1 MQSKRARIDT
11 PSSSEDDTD
20 ADAEVAPQPRDSNGE
35 AGGTATTPSLP
46 LPVDAMGVIE
56 RVDMINFMCHRH
68 LSIRLGPRINFII
81 GHNGS
86 GKSAILTAIT
96 IALGGKANTTSRG
109 SSLKDFIREGAS
121 AGEVRVLLRNHGAD
135 AFRADVYGDAITIE
149 RRLHADG
156 GGAWKI
162 RSADGRVVSTRR
174 EELDAICDHA
184 NIQVDNPMNI
194 LSQDAARQFL
204 GSSQAEDKYSFFL
217 RGTQLTQL
225 AQEYELIQ
233 TNIQRMRR
241 AMTLTEDALP
251 DLERAARDAN
261 ARWQEIEQMRRAQ
274 EKLDALKEELV
285 WSQVIAKE
293 KELAG
298 VAEKL
303 ERTRAKLGALERRR
317 GDDAAQAASLDDV
330 VAELELRSRESH
342 EREAQ
347 LKEHRARVLAEIK
360 EQRASLASCKTQ
372 ERQLNEQADRIQH
385 TLRQLQSQIDVE
397 VRRQAQDRR
406 AVRQGQEAQRDALVR
421 ERLDTERRLVALEQA
436 AEDLVQQ
443 RSACQADRTRL
454 VSARQVMEEKMSH
467 LRSFLQRCRDAERD
481 RITAFGGPDMPRVMA
496 AIDRET
502 QWRDKPIGPLGMHIR
517 LTDLTWAPLVE
528 SVLADPLNAFIVTN
542 HDDRARLARI
552 LRACHA
558 TNQIITAA
566 PDAFDYSSGEPD
578 ASVLTMLR
586 VMEMDDVIARVL
598 IDAQH
603 IEKSAL
609 VRARAAGDALVRQHK
624 RNVQQCYSADLFK
637 ITGGPKG
644 SSTQTVTRYQGAP
657 RFARDSSAQRAE
669 AEAALVALDRQAA
682 EVDAQLVALTDRE
695 RAWREDERV
704 RSDDMAQH
712 RQTLREL
719 RRRIAQIEDQLREDE
734 PANVAALEEA
744 RAEAE
749 EDMRRVRACFQE
761 TEAQKE
767 ALEAALV
774 APLAQSEDLLAQI
787 DVVESNMRKEEEEL
801 QTKYTERV
809 RLQKTQE
816 HWTHQMQL
824 QQAAMDEAQHS
835 EAALA
840 RLIDTWTVT
849 ATEYCAR
856 VETQRTPEA
865 LEEQI
870 RLMEAHMAAA
880 TERSELSVESVVREL
895 RARNKA
901 FQDAKQQLENT
912 RATIALLDRAIQ
924 LRLEK
929 WHYFRRFV
937 AVRARANFA
946 LHLQNRGFSGSLHF
960 DHNAQTLKLRVRWFS
975 DGQVHTGDSTQPM
988 DKDPKALSG
997 GEKSFA
1003 TICLLLSLWEAIGC
1017 PIRCLDEFDVF
1028 MDAVNRQVSMKMI
1041 VDAARASV
1049 GVQYILITPQ
1059 NMANVSLGP

>member
-1 MQSKRARIDT
+1 MYHWLTQSKRARIDT
-11 PSSSEDDTD
+11 PSSAGEDDQE
-20 ADAEVAPQPRDSNGE
+20 AEEAPEASQGVATSSQ
-35 AGGTATTPSLP
+35 AAAATP
-46 LPVDAMGVIE
+46 LQADAMGVIE

-121 AGEVRVLLRNHGAD
+121 AGEVRVLLRNRGAD

-156 GGAWKI
+156 GGTWKI
-162 RSADGRVVSTRR
+162 RAADGRVVSTKR

-251 DLERAARDAN
+251 DLERAAREAN
-261 ARWQEIEQMRRAQ
+261 AKWQEIEQNRRAQ

-303 ERTRAKLGALERRR
+303 ERARAKLGALERRR
-317 GDDAAQAASLDDV
+317 DDDAKQAASLDDV
-330 VAELELRSRESH
+330 VADLELRSRESH

-347 LKEHRARVLAEIK
+347 LKEQRAQVLAQIK
-360 EQRASLASCKTQ
+360 ELRASLASCKAQ
-372 ERQLNEQADRIQH
+372 ERELNEQADRIQH
-385 TLRQLQSQIDVE
+385 TLRQLQAQIDAE
-397 VRRQAQDRR
+397 VHRQAQDRR
-406 AVRQGQEAQRDALVR
+406 AARQGQEAQRDALVR
-421 ERLDTERRLVALEQA
+421 ERLDTERRQLALEQA

-443 RSACQADRTRL
+443 RSACQAERARL
-454 VSARQVMEEKMSH
+454 TSERQVMEEKISH
-467 LRSFLQRCRDAERD
+467 LHSFLQRCRDAERN
-481 RITAFGGPDMPRVMA
+481 RITAFGGPEMPRAMA

-502 QWRDKPIGPLGMHIR
+502 HWRDKPIGPLGMHMR

-528 SVLADPLNAFIVTN
+528 SVLADPLNAFVVTN
-542 HDDRARLARI
+542 HDDRARLSRI
-552 LRACHA
+552 LRSCRVS
-558 TNQIITAA
+558 NQIITAA
-566 PDAFDYSSGEPD
+566 PDPFDYSSGEPE

-586 VMEMDDVIARVL
+586 VLEMDDMIARVL

-609 VRARAAGDALVRQHK
+609 VRERAAGDALVRQNK
-624 RNVQQCYSADLFK
+624 RNVQQCFSADLFK

-657 RFARDSSAQRAE
+657 RFARDSSAQLAE
-669 AEAALVALDRQAA
+669 AEASLALLERQITEIDEKLA
-682 EVDAQLVALTDRE
+682 ELTDRE
-695 RAWREDERV
+695 RASHEDERV
-704 RSDDMAQH
+704 RSHELAQC
-712 RQTLREL
+712 QQDLREL

-749 EDMRRVRACFQE
+749 EDMRRVRARFQD

-767 ALEAALV
+767 ALETALA
-774 APLAQSEDLLAQI
+774 APLARSEELLAQV
-787 DVVESNMRKEEEEL
+787 DVVESNKRKEEEEL
-801 QTKYTERV
+801 QIKYTERV

-816 HWTHQMQL
+816 HWTHQMQV
-824 QQAAMDEAQHS
+824 QQSIMDEAQQS
-835 EAALA
+835 ESALS
-840 RLIDTWTVT
+840 RLIDVRYHCSLQSWTET

-865 LEEQI
+865 LEMVRVPANRSKSSSWRRKWPLRISARSCQWIPWCANCVRGTRRSKMRNSSWRI
-870 RLMEAHMAAA
+870 RARRLPFW
-880 TERSELSVESVVREL
+880 TELSSC
-895 RARNKA
+895 AWK
-901 FQDAKQQLENT
+901 
-912 RATIALLDRAIQ
+912 
-924 LRLEK
+924 
-929 WHYFRRFV
+929 
-937 AVRARANFA
+937 
-946 LHLQNRGFSGSLHF
+946 SGTTS
-960 DHNAQTLKLRVRWFS
+960 A
-975 DGQVHTGDSTQPM
+975 
-988 DKDPKALSG
+988 ALSRCAPAPTLRCTYRTADSLARFTLITMRRHS
-997 GEKSFA
+997 SFA
-1003 TICLLLSLWEAIGC
+1003 
-1017 PIRCLDEFDVF
+1017 
-1028 MDAVNRQVSMKMI
+1028 
-1041 VDAARASV
+1041 
-1049 GVQYILITPQ
+1049 
-1059 NMANVSLGP
+1059 